1 MYVHVKVKTVRK
13 EESGAESC
21 VVGSYPGVVL
31 KPSELTTENAQW
43 YTPSLLWTNS
53 QIVCNFPC
61 YLKQGSHVSAIFCKG
76 AQCDF
81 GWSCCYSAF
90 INRLLSTIPP
100 HANIKHVI
108 RFARYVK
115 CCFGFY
121 QVVSFIFCLN
131 LWRKYDWNILNRNA
145 QEIWRVHLKIVSVI
159 STAHSVPVFLS
170 IEQSIDS
177 GWEEI

>member
-1 MYVHVKVKTVRK
+1 MWLKVFCIAPALYIMFNASLLLCHSCCWEPAYVHVKMKSVKK
-13 EESGAESC
+13 EESRVEDC
-21 VVGSYPGVVL
+21 VVSSHHVAVL
-31 KPSELTTENAQW
+31 KLSVLTAENAQW
-43 YTPSLLWTNS
+43 YSPSLLWTNS

-115 CCFGFY
+115 SYCILY
-121 QVVSFIFCLN
+121 QVLFIYTHN
-131 LWRKYDWNILNRNA
+131 LWSKCS
-145 QEIWRVHLKIVSVI
+145 VKI
-159 STAHSVPVFLS
+159 
-170 IEQSIDS
+170 
-177 GWEEI
+177 